1 MEGSKARR
9 SNATTP
15 QEASI
20 SVLQKMRQLGYEE
33 PDRGRCGGE
42 LVDDGAPIKKGRFEE
57 GSDGNIRRSASQGSV
72 NR

>member
-1 MEGSKARR
+1 MPNNMMEGSKARR

-42 LVDDGAPIKKGRFEE
+42 LVDDSAPIEKCGFKKW
-57 GSDGNIRRSASQGSV
+57 SDVDIWRISL
-72 NR
+72 